1 MAIVKTKKA
10 DLNIHYKKYF
20 QISIILVLVLLIAA
34 FKFSPENNK
43 VVVKEKIPEWIPLDN
58 IVATKQPP
66 LPPALK
72 KPELPQFTISDT
84 PVDIEIDGLD
94 FSNQPE
100 DIITNKPDKSHI
112 IVEEEEH
119 NPFIPVESMPT
130 IIGGLES
137 IAKNIYYTE
146 IAKRIGI
153 EGKVVIYALINKNGD
168 VEDVKVLKGLLP
180 ELDEIALKAIR
191 AAKFNPG
198 MQRNKPVK
206 VWVSVPILFKL
217 K

>member
-20 QISIILVLVLLIAA
+20 QIGIILVLVLLIAA
-34 FKFSPENNK
+34 FKFSPKNNK
-43 VVVKEKIPEWIPLDN
+43 VVVKEKIPEWIPLEN

-84 PVDIEIDGLD
+84 PIDIEIDGID
-94 FSNQPE
+94 FSDKPGDITSIKPE
-100 DIITNKPDKSHI
+100 DPHI
-112 IVEEEEH
+112 IIEEEH
-119 NPFIPVESMPT
+119 NPFIPSEIMPS

-137 IAKNIYYTE
+137 ISKNIYYTE
-146 IAKRIGI
+146 IAKRMGI
-153 EGKVVIYALINKNGD
+153 EGRVVVNALVNKSGD
-168 VEDVKVLKGLLP
+168 VEEVKIIKDLLP
-180 ELDEIALKAIR
+180 ELDKIALEAVR
-191 AAKFNPG
+191 QAKFTPG
-198 MQRNKPVK
+198 VQRGKPVK
-206 VWVSVPILFKL
+206 VWVSIPISFRL

>member
-20 QISIILVLVLLIAA
+20 QISIILVLILLIAA
-34 FKFSPENNK
+34 FRFSPHNK
-43 VVVKEKIPEWIPLDN
+43 SVVIKEKIPEWTTIEN

-66 LPPALK
+66 PPPVLK
-72 KPELPQFTISDT
+72 KPKLPQFTISDT
-84 PVDIEIDGLD
+84 PEEIEIDNLELSNKLD
-94 FSNQPE
+94 NNIPKKPE
-100 DIITNKPDKSHI
+100 KSHI
-112 IVEEEEH
+112 IIEEEEH

-146 IAKRIGI
+146 IARRIGI
-153 EGKVVIYALINKNGD
+153 EGKVIINALVNKNGD
-168 VEDVKVLKGLLP
+168 VEDAEVLKGLLP
-180 ELDEIALKAIR
+180 ELDEIALTAVK
-191 AAKFNPG
+191 AAKVNPG
-198 MQRNKPVK
+198 MQRNKPAK

>member
-1 MAIVKTKKA
+1 MAIAKTKKA
-10 DLNIHYKKYF
+10 DLNIHYKLYF

-43 VVVKEKIPEWIPLDN
+43 VVVEEKIPEWIEIEK

-66 LPPALK
+66 PAPVLK
-72 KPELPQFTISDT
+72 KPDLPQFSISDT
-84 PVDIEIDGLD
+84 PIDIEIDGID
-94 FSNQPE
+94 FSDKPE
-100 DIITNKPDKSHI
+100 DIISQKPEKSHI

-119 NPFIPVESMPT
+119 NPFIPVENMPT

-146 IAKRIGI
+146 VAKRIGI
-153 EGKVVIYALINKNGD
+153 EGKVIINALINKNGD
-168 VEDVKVLKGLLP
+168 VEDAEVLKGLLP
-180 ELDEIALKAIR
+180 ELDAIALEAVKV
-191 AAKFNPG
+191 AKFNPG
-198 MQRNKPVK
+198 MQRDKPVK
-206 VWVSVPILFKL
+206 VWVRVPIQFKL

>member
-10 DLNIHYKKYF
+10 DLNIHYKLYF

-34 FKFSPENNK
+34 FKFSPKNNK

-58 IVATKQPP
+58 TVQTKHPVSPP
-66 LPPALK
+66 ELK
-72 KPELPQFTISDT
+72 RPDLPQFTISDT
-84 PVDIEIDGLD
+84 PIDIEIDGID
-94 FSNQPE
+94 FSDKPE
-100 DIITNKPDKSHI
+100 DIVPIKPDKSHI

-137 IAKNIYYTE
+137 ISKNIYYTE

-153 EGKVVIYALINKNGD
+153 EGKVIINALINKNGD
-168 VEDVKVLKGLLP
+168 VEDAMVLKGLLP
-180 ELDEIALKAIR
+180 ELDEIALTAVK

>member
-10 DLNIHYKKYF
+10 DLNIHYRKYF
-20 QISIILVLVLLIAA
+20 QISIILVLILLIAA
-34 FKFSPENNK
+34 FRFSPHNNS
-43 VVVKEKIPEWIPLDN
+43 VVIKEKIPEWTTIEN
-58 IVATKQPP
+58 IVATKQLPSPP
-66 LPPALK
+66 VLK
-72 KPELPQFTISDT
+72 RPELPQFTISDT
-84 PVDIEIDGLD
+84 PIDIEIDGLD
-94 FSNQPE
+94 FSNKPE

-146 IAKRIGI
+146 IARRIGI
-153 EGKVVIYALINKNGD
+153 EGKVIINALVNKDGD
-168 VEDVKVLKGLLP
+168 VEDAVVLKGLLP
-180 ELDEIALKAIR
+180 ELDEIALSSVK